1 MNSEIFQDIH
11 AQVLVREELKLDH
24 SLMIPEMVSYAYGY
38 DFTTDETSS
47 FGFSFD
53 AHADV
58 ELGWTAGLSDMTQ
71 FDTNY
76 LVLNP
81 IIFI

>member
-1 MNSEIFQDIH
+1 
-11 AQVLVREELKLDH
+11 
-24 SLMIPEMVSYAYGY
+24 MIPEIVSYAYGY
-38 DFTTDETSS
+38 DFTTDATSS
-47 FGFSFD
+47 FGFASD

-81 IIFI
+81 IIFIQAISDASVKFWTP